1 MNTINFDR
9 EELKEIN
16 MTLISANDAFTN
28 PNNPWYYVIGA
39 AFLVLIIAA
48 LVIYIT
54 VSKKKN
60 AKHGEKFADA
70 EKISDTKA
78 PDENSEEQESVEQNH
93 TAEMTDS
100 QPENK
105 ETDDAE
111 EKAEESENTDK
122 TEKVEEAERVEKAEK
137 DEEPQQPII
146 EEKAEEVEKL
156 EEQPSKAAATEEL
169 PKEEEKAEK
178 PAAKTE
184 SATKKKTTT
193 AKKTQKPF
201 IDRLIAEK
209 TVHAVYNELKNTI
222 LSYPGMKAKLGKD
235 GEMFVFA
242 AESKAELSLDGK
254 VIVLKL
260 AVDPD
265 VVPQQYGAETA
276 DGELKTKLA
285 VSESKIDDAQK
296 LIMFAM
302 NTSMLTRN
310 DRHRRVDYVQNA
322 INAKN
327 RAKSQSSSKSKK

>member
-48 LVIYIT
+48 LVIYIA

-146 EEKAEEVEKL
+146 EQKAEE
-156 EEQPSKAAATEEL
+156 PTKAAATEEL
-169 PKEEEKAEK
+169 PKETEKAEK

-184 SATKKKTTT
+184 SATKKRTTP

-235 GEMFVFA
+235 GETFVFA

-302 NTSMLTRN
+302 NISMLTRN